1 MPPNPKPKFE
11 HEFHSGGENMKKE
24 LLWAACLSVVLGA
37 GVLVLTGGN
46 EAEGGPWKPLNDRIE
61 TALAVQEG
69 TLEVKAEAGE
79 GDRAAKQGLSK
90 GESDTSAAAKGNNTD
105 KGSDMSADSSGSVSG
120 TAAHGAAEGDKSST
134 NTVSQAEVNLPAE
147 AASPAAANPGAAS
160 DAEKTVAAQPDSSAA
175 PAHINDGKIHIN
187 SADVVMLMEL
197 PGIGEKKAQAILDY
211 RTQNGP
217 FQNVTDI
224 VKVKGIGA
232 KMLEKMLPDLAL

>member
-1 MPPNPKPKFE
+1 
-11 HEFHSGGENMKKE
+11 MKKE

-37 GVLVLTGGN
+37 GVLFLSGGN
-46 EAEGGPWKPLNDRIE
+46 DAEGVPWKPLNEQLE

-69 TLEVKAEAGE
+69 TLEATAETGE
-79 GDRAAKQGLSK
+79 GNQVATQESSDKEANVPAATEPL
-90 GESDTSAAAKGNNTD
+90 
-105 KGSDMSADSSGSVSG
+105 
-120 TAAHGAAEGDKSST
+120 
-134 NTVSQAEVNLPAE
+134 VSQPTVATSVAATGMQDTTPVQP
-147 AASPAAANPGAAS
+147 AASTIPVPIS
-160 DAEKTVAAQPDSSAA
+160 
-175 PAHINDGKIHIN
+175 DGKIHIN
-187 SADVVMLMEL
+187 SADANMLMEL